1 MQAGLPVLATINQGN
16 DLGELIQSEGVG
28 RVCNDNS
35 LDTLKQ
41 LAEELADDC
50 NSGISHFEKCS
61 ALSNKLFSTE
71 NAVQQIVSGLG
82 I

>member
-16 DLGELIQSEGVG
+16 DLRELIKNAGVG

-35 LDTLKQ
+35 PDTLKQ
-41 LAEELADDC
+41 LAEELADEC
-50 NSGISHFEKCS
+50 SSEINYAEKCH
-61 ALSNKLFSTE
+61 ALSEKLFSPNTTV
-71 NAVQQIVSGLG
+71 NQIVSALE